1 MEKRCFRVGVMG
13 VNIVN
18 YVYKIVPNN
27 IYNIIIEKGYVLI
40 NINKK
45 QTQQIMYVLSKSLF
59 ILSNSLIDL
68 FGVDYPIKRNR
79 FQVNYYLLSV
89 MYNIRLLVRVTVFK
103 EESLMTITNIYK
115 SGGWL
120 EREVWDM
127 YGIFFNNNL
136 DLRRIL
142 TDYGFEG
149 FPLRKDYPLLGFFQ
163 IRFDMEASHVV
174 YERVNVAQ
182 ELRMFEY
189 LSPWRI

>member
-1 MEKRCFRVGVMG
+1 MG

-27 IYNIIIEKGYVLI
+27 IYNIIIEKGYILI

>member
-1 MEKRCFRVGVMG
+1 MEKRCFRVG

-27 IYNIIIEKGYVLI
+27 IYNIIIEKGYILI

>member
-27 IYNIIIEKGYVLI
+27 LYNIIIEKGYVLI

>member
-27 IYNIIIEKGYVLI
+27 IYNIIIEKGYILI

>member
-27 IYNIIIEKGYVLI
+27 IYNIIIEKGYILI

-149 FPLRKDYPLLGFFQ
+149 FRLRKDYPLLGFFQ

>member
-27 IYNIIIEKGYVLI
+27 LYNIIIEKGYILI